1 MRVFFP
7 MEWVLTANRVT
18 SQDVADRAGVSRTTV
33 SLVLNNAPNAQI
45 SQNTRQRV
53 LDAINELNYVPDAA
67 AKALASRQ
75 SQTIGLLLIRTPHQ
89 IASDTFLTQTLDA
102 LIQSIHHAGMRLLID
117 IIEPRHQKE
126 TYLHMVRAKRI
137 DGILLS
143 GPRYDDEALTALQ
156 EANFP
161 TVLLG
166 QIPGSWFS
174 CVDVD
179 NRAAAF
185 TAVAHLLKLGHSRI
199 ACITNAPL
207 TYTAAI
213 ERLQGY
219 RHALEEAGIPYDESL
234 VRYGEFDCESG
245 YCQMSSLLESK
256 VSFTAA
262 FVASDTLAF
271 GAQAA
276 LREHG
281 LRVPQ
286 DVALVGMDNLPVARF
301 TDPPL
306 TTVHLP
312 AIELAR
318 HAAEMLFQIM
328 QEHQPEQRQ
337 VILDT
342 HLVVRESCGAK
353 LAGYSPL
360 QTNQ

>member
-1 MRVFFP
+1 
-7 MEWVLTANRVT
+7 VT

-33 SLVLNNAPNAQI
+33 SLVLNNVPGTQI
-45 SQNTRQRV
+45 SKATRQRV
-53 LDAINELNYVPDAA
+53 QDAAHALNYVPDAA

-89 IASDTFLTQTLDA
+89 IASDAFLTQTLDG

-117 IIEPRHQKE
+117 IIEPKHQKE
-126 TYLHMVRAKRI
+126 IYLQMVRAKRI
-137 DGILLS
+137 DGIILS
-143 GPRYDDEALTALQ
+143 GPRYDDEALTALE
-156 EANFP
+156 EAHFP

-166 QIPGSWFS
+166 QVPGSWFS

-179 NRAAAF
+179 NRAAAVS
-185 TAVAHLLKLGHSRI
+185 AVAHLLKLGHTRI

-213 ERLQGY
+213 DRLRGY
-219 RHALEEAGIPYDESL
+219 RQALEEAGIPYDESL

-245 YCQMSSLLESK
+245 YRQMLSLLENK

-271 GAQAA
+271 GAKATI
-276 LREHG
+276 RERG

-286 DVALVGMDNLPVARF
+286 DIALVGMDDLPVARY

-328 QEHQPEQRQ
+328 HEQEPEHRQ
-337 VILDT
+337 IILDT
-342 HLVVRESCGAK
+342 HMVVRESCGAK
-353 LAGYSPL
+353 LAGYMPHRS
-360 QTNQ
+360 NQ

>member
-1 MRVFFP
+1 M
-7 MEWVLTANRVT
+7 TAKRVT

-33 SLVLNNAPNAQI
+33 SLVLNNVTGAQI
-45 SQNTRQRV
+45 SVATRQRV
-53 LDAINELNYVPDAA
+53 LDAASELHYVPDAA

-89 IASDTFLTQTLDA
+89 IASDTFLTQTLDG

-117 IIEPRHQKE
+117 IVEPRHQKE
-126 TYLHMVRAKRI
+126 IYLQLVRAKRI

-143 GPRYDDEALTALQ
+143 GPRYDDEALTALE

-166 QIPGSWFS
+166 QVPGSWFS

-179 NRAAAF
+179 NRAAAAS
-185 TAVAHLLKLGHSRI
+185 AVAHLLKLGHTRI

-213 ERLQGY
+213 ERLGGY
-219 RHALEEAGIPYDESL
+219 RQALEDAGIPYNESL

-245 YCQMSSLLESK
+245 YCQMSSLLDSHA
-256 VSFTAA
+256 SFTAA
-262 FVASDTLAF
+262 FVASDTLAI
-271 GAQAA
+271 GAKAA
-276 LREHG
+276 IREHG

-286 DVALVGMDNLPVARF
+286 EIALVGMDDLPVARF

-312 AIELAR
+312 AAELAR

-328 QEHQPEQRQ
+328 HEHQPEQRQ

-353 LAGYSPL
+353 LADYMPHRS
-360 QTNQ
+360 NQ